1 MLNLLIPSYAE
12 LKGFGPSAHE
22 DCNRLWIYWTAWLQ
36 PRKNMCGVPGIWV
49 VWMESNTWI
58 INRIRRQEYLH
69 FFKVPLAAHRDL
81 KNPPDLQ
88 KAPSLCKVIPAFHV
102 LVQLQKSWNNW
113 QHVWLLGWKIQVLNL
128 CLAFSIPP
136 QGCMAK
142 KYIRAT
148 GCWRATAVGVAKAE
162 MQSWPCSSAANDH
175 GQVTPLPWSSLSWDC
190 SEKTGPEGCPLSL
203 SSNPA
208 SDSVQPG
215 VVHWRLVP
223 WEVLVL
229 IQNRGMAKMTL
240 NLWLRLLRWGDYPG
254 YFEWALIVVT
264 RIFTGR
270 IQKKRRPCDH
280 TASN

>member
-12 LKGFGPSAHE
+12 PKGFGPSAHE

-88 KAPSLCKVIPAFHV
+88 EAPSLCKVIPAFHV

-128 CLAFSIPP
+128 CLAFFH
-136 QGCMAK
+136 
-142 KYIRAT
+142 T
-148 GCWRATAVGVAKAE
+148 TARMHGKE
-162 MQSWPCSSAANDH
+162 IHQSHRLWEWQRLKCNPGLAPEQHMTMGKSLPC
-175 GQVTPLPWSSLSWDC
+175 
-190 SEKTGPEGCPLSL
+190 
-203 SSNPA
+203 
-208 SDSVQPG
+208 
-215 VVHWRLVP
+215 
-223 WEVLVL
+223 LVL
-229 IQNRGMAKMTL
+229 L
-240 NLWLRLLRWGDYPG
+240 FLRL
-254 YFEWALIVVT
+254 
-264 RIFTGR
+264 
-270 IQKKRRPCDH
+270 
-280 TASN
+280 